1 MSMSFK
7 KIFSLLVSVL
17 ALSSVVSC
25 CHTPCK
31 PADDIANRN
40 KMKQFDITY
49 FYGPREGDLT
59 KRETIANIAASGIT
73 LMQLCGSPESVK
85 QALPV
90 MAEYGL
96 YGNVFD
102 DRIMNLVSKN
112 DPAAVDAVVKQV
124 VEEYKDFE
132 NVIGWEVTDEPNA
145 DRFPILAEITKA
157 FNKYAPGKDVVINLF
172 PNYAVPAQ
180 LGTEDYMTYLEKF
193 ASTVPTGVLSYDHY
207 HFIGRNDRDRN
218 LSLFHLR
225 GMDERERLILLAA
238 ENTVDRGGFFENIE
252 DIRNVALKYDMD
264 PMLIVLLVEHGDY
277 RNLTRAEILW
287 EVNMCLVY
295 GMKRLSYFTYWCPG
309 PDEHWKWD
317 NAMCDTQGNKM
328 PHWYDVQAV
337 NAEVAEV
344 GKYLFKRKCQY
355 VAHIGNVEKGAAEF
369 APYANISAVE
379 GKDGVISF
387 FDDGSIY
394 LVNKDFKKEGTFTVK
409 SRKPLKQ
416 YTNGKFINLG
426 SDTVRLAPGQGI
438 LLK

>member
-1 MSMSFK
+1 MNFK
-7 KIFSLLVSVL
+7 KIFYSLLVSAVT
-17 ALSSVVSC
+17 LSCAVSC

-31 PADDIANRN
+31 SKADAADRC

-49 FYGPREGDLT
+49 FYGPRDADLT

-85 QALPV
+85 QALPI

-96 YGNVFD
+96 SGNVFD

-172 PNYAVPAQ
+172 PNYASSKQ
-180 LGTEDYMTYLEKF
+180 LGTENYMTYLEKF

-207 HFIGRNDRDRN
+207 HFLGRGDRN
-218 LSLFHLR
+218 RVLNLNV
-225 GMDERERLILLAA
+225 DEREKLIRLAA

-252 DIRNVALKYDMD
+252 DIRKVALEYDMD

-287 EVNMCLVY
+287 VKNVTSTSSMS
-295 GMKRLSYFTYWCPG
+295 GLSSG
-309 PDEHWKWD
+309 RGSK
-317 NAMCDTQGNKM
+317 
-328 PHWYDVQAV
+328 
-337 NAEVAEV
+337 
-344 GKYLFKRKCQY
+344 
-355 VAHIGNVEKGAAEF
+355 
-369 APYANISAVE
+369 IS
-379 GKDGVISF
+379 
-387 FDDGSIY
+387 
-394 LVNKDFKKEGTFTVK
+394 
-409 SRKPLKQ
+409 P
-416 YTNGKFINLG
+416 
-426 SDTVRLAPGQGI
+426 
-438 LLK
+438 

>member
-1 MSMSFK
+1 MNFK
-7 KIFSLLVSVL
+7 KIFYSLLVSAV
-17 ALSSVVSC
+17 ALSCAVSC

-31 PADDIANRN
+31 SKADAADRC

-49 FYGPREGDLT
+49 FYGPRDADLT

-85 QALPV
+85 QALPI

-96 YGNVFD
+96 SGNVFD

-157 FNKYAPGKDVVINLF
+157 FNKYAPGKDVIINLF

-207 HFIGRNDRDRN
+207 HFLGRGDRN
-218 LSLFHLR
+218 RVLDLNV
-225 GMDERERLILLAA
+225 DEREKLIRLAA

-252 DIRNVALKYDMD
+252 DIRKVALEYDMD

-416 YTNGKFINLG
+416 YTNGKFISLG
-426 SDTVRLAPGQGI
+426 SETVRLGPGQGI